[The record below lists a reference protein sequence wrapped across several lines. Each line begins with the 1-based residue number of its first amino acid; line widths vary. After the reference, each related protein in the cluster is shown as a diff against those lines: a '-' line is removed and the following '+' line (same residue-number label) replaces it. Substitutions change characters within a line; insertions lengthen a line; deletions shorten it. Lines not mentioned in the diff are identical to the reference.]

1 MCLCKLFKKRK
12 ENKVLETEIKEM
24 VLQQEFHS
32 VKAKVRE
39 FDVPED
45 EPFANDKLDRKPQVE
60 VLTNAISV
68 YQDGAVIA
76 LNGVWGSG
84 KTTFVRMWMQ
94 HLENNG
100 FPAIY
105 YNAWENDINE
115 EPLFSMVK
123 SLRSLTQ
130 DESVYDGF
138 VENAGKFIVGALFGA
153 VKGVSGIWGDVVS
166 GAIKGGVENLE
177 KDCIDS
183 LKSKEDISTLMHGF
197 REALI
202 DYLSSCKKKI
212 PLVYFIDE
220 LDRCNPAFA
229 VKVLERIKHLFEI
242 PNVVFILSI
251 DKQQLA
257 YSINGFYGSESINSM
272 EYLRRFIDIDYNLPE
287 PEPEKYC
294 EYLYDFYNFADFT
307 ESETRKKITSSR
319 SIDDKGDLLS
329 IAKLLIKH
337 KHLNL
342 RQAERIFALAR
353 IALCEMST
361 NSKLFADV
369 YFLMTYLKVCEP
381 DVFENINGI
390 NYRLQE
396 LVNAFETLAND
407 ELIKDDRRRH
417 NDFII
422 AVCHLLNCYAE
433 SIKNKYRQGDD
444 RFETIYDEQSNDHHP
459 NIAFNKFDNETC
471 FTLLKHYNERQI
483 DLVCE
488 IEHFT
493 KKLALTEPFRV
504 GEII

>member
-1 MCLCKLFKKRK
+1 MCKLFKKRK
-12 ENKVLETEIKEM
+12 GKRAMETEKKDM

-39 FDVPED
+39 FNVPEE
-45 EPFANDKLDRKPQVE
+45 EPFANDKLNRKPQVE

-76 LNGVWGSG
+76 LNGVWGTG

-94 HLENNG
+94 YLENNG
-100 FPAIY
+100 FPVIY

-115 EPLFSMVK
+115 EPLFS
-123 SLRSLTQ
+123 
-130 DESVYDGF
+130 
-138 VENAGKFIVGALFGA
+138 IVGTLFGA
-153 VKGVSGIWGDVVS
+153 VKSVSGIWGDVVS

-177 KDCIDS
+177 KDCINS
-183 LKSKEDISTLMHGF
+183 LKSKEDTSTLMHGF

-242 PNVVFILSI
+242 PNVVFVLSI

-294 EYLYDFYNFADFT
+294 EYLYEFYNFSDFT
-307 ESETRKKITSSR
+307 ESETRKKITSLR

-329 IAKLLIKH
+329 IAKLLVKH

-353 IALCEMST
+353 IALCEMAT

-396 LVNAFETLAND
+396 LVNTFETLAND
-407 ELIKDDRRRH
+407 ELIKDDKRRH

-433 SIKNKYRQGDD
+433 SIRNKYRQGDG

-459 NIAFNKFDNETC
+459 NIAFSKFDNETC
-471 FTLLKHYNERQI
+471 FTLLNHYYERQI

-493 KKLALTEPFRV
+493 KKLALTEPFRM
-504 GEII
+504 GEIK